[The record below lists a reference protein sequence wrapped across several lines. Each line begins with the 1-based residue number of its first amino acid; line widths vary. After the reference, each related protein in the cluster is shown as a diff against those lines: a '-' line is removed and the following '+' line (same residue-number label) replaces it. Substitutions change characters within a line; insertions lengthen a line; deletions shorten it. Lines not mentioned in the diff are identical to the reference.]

1 MFLYWCCPPLLY
13 GSSVTDDNK
22 DKQSYYFKHIDTSYW
37 TLRSS
42 YCVDCCSWG
51 HTWDTSTNTSTRP
64 PPSIWTTPTPRPCT
78 WRPAWSSWT
87 APSRW
92 SSGRSDAPQPAPL
105 CPSSPLS
112 LSLSLCFFVSLSLF
126 VTLCFSDCFFF
137 SLSTSVYH
145 YLSSIFLSVLLP
157 PSFSVSFKCPND
169 TTFPRKW
176 KVNKQNQV
184 WKKIKMFNQF
194 EFLWWGYNQTLWKV
208 LGHKKEN
215 NKCT

>member
-51 HTWDTSTNTSTRP
+51 LTWDTSTNTSTRP
-64 PPSIWTTPTPRPCT
+64 PPSIWITPTPRPCT

-92 SSGRSDAPQPAPL
+92 SSGRSDSLHPHRLHSVPL
-105 CPSSPLS
+105 PPS
-112 LSLSLCFFVSLSLF
+112 LSLSVSLSHFLCLSLSVTLTVSFFPLYICLSLPLFYLSVCLTASLFLCFF
-126 VTLCFSDCFFF
+126 
-137 SLSTSVYH
+137 
-145 YLSSIFLSVLLP
+145 
-157 PSFSVSFKCPND
+157 
-169 TTFPRKW
+169 
-176 KVNKQNQV
+176 
-184 WKKIKMFNQF
+184 
-194 EFLWWGYNQTLWKV
+194 
-208 LGHKKEN
+208 
-215 NKCT
+215 